1 MVSSERFSAELEA
14 QMERAAVRGQKHIVI
29 NELELHV
36 ALGVFPRPNHHTA
49 AGVMEYE
56 RKSGDV
62 LACREG
68 QCNGADYS
76 LSFAESSK
84 PFGKVRSVT
93 SWVTRLR
100 SESCGNLLT
109 ASRTKTERR
118 DVAADTVILRV

>member
-36 ALGVFPRPNHHTA
+36 ALGVFPRSNHHTA

-62 LACREG
+62 LLVEKGNATGLTIRYLPPRVA
-68 QCNGADYS
+68 NPSARSGA
-76 LSFAESSK
+76 
-84 PFGKVRSVT
+84 
-93 SWVTRLR
+93 
-100 SESCGNLLT
+100 
-109 ASRTKTERR
+109 
-118 DVAADTVILRV
+118 